1 MCWTMAL
8 ALGNTLMSYGAK
20 SAAAD
25 RQERAYQQNAV
36 NANAA
41 AGEKYAQ
48 EQLRLMQEREK
59 AVNEKA
65 ALRRKAIEAKGQA
78 VASSG
83 NQTMDSLVSN
93 DLQRQASRQIATTNS
108 NLKATEQQSAEN
120 MKAYKA
126 EAETRI
132 NSVQRGEKPS
142 LISEIITGI
151 GPTLVGGEYLGKKKT
166 TDKGVDLG

>member
-8 ALGNTLMSYGAK
+8 ALGSTLMSYGAK

-25 RQERAYQQNAV
+25 RQEKAYQQNAV

-65 ALRRKAIEAKGQA
+65 TLRRKAVEAKGQA
-78 VASSG
+78 IASSG
-83 NQTMDSLVSN
+83 NQAMDSLVAQ
-93 DLQRQASRQIATTNS
+93 DLQRQASRQIATENS
-108 NLKATEQQSAEN
+108 NMKATEQQSTEN

-126 EAETRI
+126 EAENRI

-151 GPTLVGGEYLGKKKT
+151 GPTLVGEDYLGKKKT
-166 TDKGVDLG
+166 TDKGVNLG